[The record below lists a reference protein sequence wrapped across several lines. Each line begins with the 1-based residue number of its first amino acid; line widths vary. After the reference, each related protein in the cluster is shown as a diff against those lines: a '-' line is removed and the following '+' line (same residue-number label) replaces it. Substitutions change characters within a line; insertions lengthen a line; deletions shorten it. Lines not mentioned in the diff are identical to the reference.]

1 MNAMH
6 RMILK
11 FLPQPRE
18 GSTISKEEDKEDLE
32 DDEWNEKE
40 LEDDEFDDEEW

>member
-6 RMILK
+6 RMIPK

-18 GSTISKEEDKEDLE
+18 GRAISKEWDKEDSE
-32 DDEWNEKE
+32 DDEWDEE
-40 LEDDEFDDEEW
+40 DLEDDEFDDEEW